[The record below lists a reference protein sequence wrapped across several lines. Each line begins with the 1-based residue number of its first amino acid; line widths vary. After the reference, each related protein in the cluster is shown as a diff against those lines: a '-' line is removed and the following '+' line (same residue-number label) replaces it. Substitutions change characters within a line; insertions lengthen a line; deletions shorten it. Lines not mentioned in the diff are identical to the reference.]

1 MASAA
6 ASQSVIDFQS
16 GWIDLDLPPH
26 VREVLAAAPLVQ
38 SPENRS
44 QLLDWALGRS
54 TGTTDWTLGN
64 RADHGVYEAVFHLPG
79 PDNGARRIVE
89 AIVTKARNGLAINF
103 PDPAMRRRDPD
114 AMLIGDSRPT
124 DKPRYDARF
133 GEPFDTTRQQ
143 TLDWLKTQE
152 LVAMPFYAGT
162 DSLGYGSLLI
172 VPRQAAFFAAAL
184 ADLQGMIPRSQV
196 PADFRVTGG
205 VLFVAPPFRHTHFG
219 GRQIVVHDRTETHQE
234 VFAYNLYPGPS
245 AKKGVYSVLL
255 DIGEREGWTTNHCAA
270 VAVVTPYENQLILMH
285 EGASGGG
292 KSEMTEHIHRME
304 DGRLLLGE
312 NVVTREQRTLNLPE
326 ACHLRPIAD
335 DMACAHPSYQGT
347 GKRLVVA
354 DAENAWFVRVDH
366 IHSYGTAP
374 NLERLCI
381 DPPEPLLFL
390 NHYIV
395 PGGTCL
401 TWEHVE
407 DAPGKLCPNPRVIL
421 PRRMIEDIAAG
432 PRAVDVRSFGVRCP
446 PTHSG
451 SRLYGILAMIHVLSP
466 ALAWLWRLVAP
477 RGHANPSISSPMDDS
492 LRESSFSDGSTAAAP
507 PMESEGVGSYWAFA
521 TGRRVDQANLLLRQ
535 IVATPETRYVLLPNQ
550 HIGAWR
556 VGYMAEWIA
565 REYLARRGSAK
576 FGREQV
582 SEAPFPL
589 LGYIPNQLRIEGSM
603 IPRVFLRVEEQ
614 IQGGMEVY
622 DEGARQWKD
631 FFARE
636 LRPFLVPDL
645 EPLGRRIIEACLDG
659 GHQEDYRSLIPHPM
673 FRDDEV

>member
-1 MASAA
+1 MTAA
-6 ASQSVIDFQS
+6 AVSEPNVDFQAC
-16 GWIDLDLPPH
+16 WAEMDLPAH
-26 VREVLAAAPLVQ
+26 VREVLNSASLVQ
-38 SPENRS
+38 TPENRQ
-44 QLLDWALGRS
+44 QLLDWSLGRA
-54 TGTTDWTLGN
+54 TGTTDWRLGN
-64 RADHGVYEAVFHLPG
+64 RDDHGVYEAIFKAKGMGRV
-79 PDNGARRIVE
+79 VE
-89 AIVTKARNGLAINF
+89 AVITKARNGLAVNF
-103 PDPAMRRRDPD
+103 PDPSMRRRDPD
-114 AMLIGDSRPT
+114 AMVIGDNLPT
-124 DKPRYDARF
+124 DKPTYEQRF
-133 GEPFDTTRQQ
+133 GESFAKTRQQ

-152 LVAMPFYAGT
+152 LVAMPFYVGT

-184 ADLQGMIPRSQV
+184 ADLQGMIPRTHV
-196 PADFRVTGG
+196 PADFKITGG

-219 GRQIVVHDRTETHQE
+219 GRQVVVHDRTATHQE

-245 AKKGVYSVLL
+245 AKRGVYSMLL
-255 DIGEREGWTTNHCAA
+255 DKGEREGWTTNHCAA

-304 DGRLLLGE
+304 DGPLLLVR
-312 NVVTREQRTLNLPE
+312 NVVTREERTLNLPE

-335 DMACAHPSYQGT
+335 DMACAHPQYQGNRE
-347 GKRLVVA
+347 GNHANHGRLTIA

-381 DPPEPLLFL
+381 DPPEPLIFL

-395 PGGTCL
+395 PGGNCL

-421 PRRMIEDIAAG
+421 PRRTIEDILDG
-432 PRAVDVRSFGVRCP
+432 PQRVDVRSFGVRCP
-446 PTHSG
+446 PTHRESQ
-451 SRLYGILAMIHVLSP
+451 LYGILAMIHVLSP

-477 RGHANPSISSPMDDS
+477 RGHANPSIQTQQSVEMQ
-492 LRESSFSDGSTAAAP
+492 
-507 PMESEGVGSYWAFA
+507 SEGVGSYWAFA

-535 IVATPETRYVLLPNQ
+535 IVDNPETRYVLLPNQ
-550 HIGAWR
+550 YIGAWK
-556 VGYMAEWIA
+556 VGFMAEWMA
-565 REYLARRGSAK
+565 REYLARRGSAR

-582 SEAPFPL
+582 AEAICPL

-614 IQGGMEVY
+614 LQDGMNVY
-622 DEGARQWKD
+622 EEGARQWRE

-636 LRPFLVPDL
+636 LKQFQAPELD
-645 EPLGRRIIEACLDG
+645 PLGHRIIEACLDG
-659 GHQEDYRSLIPHPM
+659 ANQEDYRKLIPHPM
-673 FRDDEV
+673 FRDDGI

>member
-1 MASAA
+1 MTVSI
-6 ASQSVIDFQS
+6 SSERVVDFQAC
-16 GWIDLDLPPH
+16 WREMDLPPH
-26 VREVLAAAPLVQ
+26 VQEVLAAAPLVQ
-38 SPENRS
+38 SPENRP
-44 QLLDWALGRS
+44 QLLDWALGRP
-54 TGTTDWTLGN
+54 TGTTDWRLGN
-64 RADHGVYEAVFHLPG
+64 REDHGVYQAIFPAKGVG
-79 PDNGARRIVE
+79 RIVE
-89 AIVTKARNGLAINF
+89 AVVTKARNGLAINF

-114 AMLIGDSRPT
+114 AMVIGDSLPT
-124 DKPRYDARF
+124 DKPRYEERF
-133 GEPFDTTRQQ
+133 GEPFDKTRQA

-162 DSLGYGSLLI
+162 DELGYGSLLI

-196 PADFRVTGG
+196 PGDFKITGG

-219 GRQIVVHDRTETHQE
+219 GRQVVVHDRSRTHQE

-245 AKKGVYSVLL
+245 AKKGVYSMLL
-255 DIGEREGWTTNHCAA
+255 DLGEREGWTTNHCAA
-270 VAVVTPYENQLILMH
+270 VAVVTPYENQLVLMH

-304 DGRLLLGE
+304 DGRLLLGK
-312 NVVTREQRTLNLPE
+312 NVVTGEQRTLNLPE

-335 DMACAHPSYQGT
+335 DMACAHPKYQGT
-347 GKRLVVA
+347 GKRLTVA

-366 IHSYGTAP
+366 IHAYGTAP

-381 DPPEPLLFL
+381 DPPEPLIFL

-421 PRRMIEDIAAG
+421 PRRLIEDIATG
-432 PRAVDVRSFGVRCP
+432 PRGVDVRSFGVRCP
-446 PTHSG
+446 PTHRD
-451 SRLYGILAMIHVLSP
+451 SRLYGILAMMHVLSP

-477 RGHANPSISSPMDDS
+477 RGHANPSIQAVKSSEMQ
-492 LRESSFSDGSTAAAP
+492 
-507 PMESEGVGSYWAFA
+507 SEGVGSYWAFA
-521 TGRRVDQANLLLRQ
+521 TGRRVDQANLLLHQ

-550 HIGAWR
+550 HIGAWK

-582 SEAPFPL
+582 DEAPFPL
-589 LGYIPNQLRIEGSM
+589 LGYIPKQLRVEGSM

-622 DEGARQWKD
+622 EEGARQWRE

-636 LRPFLVPDL
+636 LKTFQVPDL
-645 EPLGRRIIEACLDG
+645 DPLGHRIIEACLDG
-659 GHQEDYRSLIPHPM
+659 AHQEDYRRLIPHPM
-673 FRDDEV
+673 FRDDEG

>member
-1 MASAA
+1 MATAA
-6 ASQSVIDFQS
+6 ASQSFIDFQS
-16 GWIDLDLPPH
+16 GWADLDLPPH

-38 SPENRS
+38 TPENRP

-79 PDNGARRIVE
+79 QFNGGRRIVE
-89 AIVTKARNGLAINF
+89 AEVTKARNGLAINF

-114 AMLIGDSRPT
+114 AMLIGDSLPT
-124 DKPRYDARF
+124 DKPRYEERF
-133 GEPFDTTRQQ
+133 GEPFDSTRQQ

-172 VPRQAAFFAAAL
+172 APRQAAFFAAAL

-196 PADFRVTGG
+196 PADFKITGG

-219 GRQIVVHDRTETHQE
+219 GRQIVVHDRAATHQE

-312 NVVTREQRTLNLPE
+312 NVVTHEQRTLNLPE

-335 DMACAHPSYQGT
+335 DMACAHPKYQGAS
-347 GKRLVVA
+347 KRLVVA

-477 RGHANPSISSPMDDS
+477 RGHANPSISSPLQGGALLDENIS
-492 LRESSFSDGSTAAAP
+492 GSG

-622 DEGARQWKD
+622 DEGARQWRE
-631 FFARE
+631 FFAGE
-636 LRPFLVPDL
+636 LKPFQVPELD
-645 EPLGRRIIEACLDG
+645 PLGHRIIEACLDG
-659 GHQEDYRSLIPHPM
+659 AHQEDYRRLIPHPM

>member
-1 MASAA
+1 MTIAAPSATL
-6 ASQSVIDFQS
+6 VDFQAC
-16 GWIDLDLPPH
+16 WPEMDLPAH
-26 VREVLAAAPLVQ
+26 VREVLSASPLVQ
-38 SPENRS
+38 IPESRT
-44 QLLDWALGRS
+44 QLLDWALGRP
-54 TGTTDWTLGN
+54 TGATDWRLGN
-64 RADHGVYEAVFHLPG
+64 RDDHGVLEVIFQIPG
-79 PDNGARRIVE
+79 VGRIVE
-89 AIVTKARNGLAINF
+89 AVITKARNGLAVNF

-114 AMLIGDSRPT
+114 AMVIGDALPT
-124 DKPRYDARF
+124 DKPTYVDRF
-133 GEPFDTTRQQ
+133 NEPFDQTRQQ

-152 LVAMPFYAGT
+152 LVAVPFYAGT
-162 DSLGYGSLLI
+162 DSLRYGSLLI

-196 PADFRVTGG
+196 PADFKITGG

-219 GRQIVVHDRTETHQE
+219 GRQVVVHDRTATHQE

-245 AKKGVYSVLL
+245 AKKGVYSMLL

-270 VAVVTPYENQLILMH
+270 VAVVTPYENQLIIMH

-304 DGRLLLGE
+304 DGRLLIGR
-312 NVVTREQRTLNLPE
+312 NVVTKEERTLNLPE

-335 DMACAHPSYQGT
+335 DMACAHPSYQGKH
-347 GKRLVVA
+347 GRLTVA

-381 DPPEPLLFL
+381 DPPEPLIFL

-421 PRRMIEDIAAG
+421 PRYMIEDIAEG
-432 PRAVDVRSFGVRCP
+432 PQAVDVRSFGVRCP
-446 PTHSG
+446 PTHRD
-451 SRLYGILAMIHVLSP
+451 SRLYGILAMMHVLSP

-477 RGHANPSISSPMDDS
+477 RGHANPSIQAQK
-492 LRESSFSDGSTAAAP
+492 TAE
-507 PMESEGVGSYWAFA
+507 MQSEGVGSYWAFA
-521 TGRRVDQANLLLRQ
+521 TGRRVDQANLLLQQ
-535 IVATPETRYVLLPNQ
+535 IVDHPETRYVLLPNQ
-550 HIGAWR
+550 HIGAWK
-556 VGYMAEWIA
+556 VGFMAEWIA
-565 REYLARRGSAK
+565 REYLARRGSAR
-576 FGREQV
+576 FARDQV
-582 SEAPFPL
+582 DEALFPL
-589 LGYIPNQLRIEGSM
+589 LGYIPKLLRVEGSM

-614 IQGGMEVY
+614 IQGGMDVY
-622 DEGARQWKD
+622 EEGARQWRE

-636 LRPFLVPDL
+636 LKLFLVPDL
-645 EPLGRRIIEACLDG
+645 DPLGKRIVEACLDNATA
-659 GHQEDYRSLIPHPM
+659 EDYRRLIPHPM
-673 FRDDEV
+673 FRDEAH

>member
-1 MASAA
+1 MATEIAGSAW
-6 ASQSVIDFQS
+6 VDFQAV
-16 GWIDLDLPPH
+16 WMDLDLPPA
-26 VREVLAAAPLVQ
+26 VREVLSAAPLVQ
-38 SPENRS
+38 TPETRP
-44 QLLDWALGRS
+44 QLLDWALGRT
-54 TGTTDWTLGN
+54 TGATDWRLGN
-64 RADHGVYEAVFHLPG
+64 RDDHGVYEAVFK
-79 PDNGARRIVE
+79 ARGRGRVVE
-89 AIVTKARNGLAINF
+89 AVITKARNGLAINF
-103 PDPAMRRRDPD
+103 PDPEMRRRDPD
-114 AMLIGDSRPT
+114 AMVIGDDLPT
-124 DKPRYDARF
+124 DKPTYAQRF
-133 GEPFDTTRQQ
+133 GESFAATRQQ

-196 PADFRVTGG
+196 PADFKITGG

-219 GRQIVVHDRTETHQE
+219 GRQVVVHDRTETHQE
-234 VFAYNLYPGPS
+234 IFAYNLYPGPS
-245 AKKGVYSVLL
+245 AKKGVYSMLL
-255 DIGEREGWTTNHCAA
+255 DKGEREGWTTNHCAA

-304 DGRLLLGE
+304 DGRLLLGR
-312 NVVTREQRTLNLPE
+312 NVITKEERTLNLPE

-335 DMACAHPSYQGT
+335 DMACAHPSYQGNRE
-347 GKRLVVA
+347 GNHGNQGRLTVA

-374 NLERLCI
+374 KLERLCI

-395 PGGTCL
+395 PGGNCL

-407 DAPGKLCPNPRVIL
+407 DEPGKLCPNPRVIL
-421 PRRMIEDIAAG
+421 PRRMIEDILDG
-432 PRAVDVRSFGVRCP
+432 PQRVDVRSFGVRCP
-446 PTHSG
+446 PTHRESQ
-451 SRLYGILAMIHVLSP
+451 LYGILAMIHVLSP

-477 RGHANPSISSPMDDS
+477 RGHANPSIQTQ
-492 LRESSFSDGSTAAAP
+492 ESVE
-507 PMESEGVGSYWAFA
+507 MQSEGVGSYWAFA

-535 IVATPETRYVLLPNQ
+535 IVDNPETRYVLLPNQ
-550 HIGAWR
+550 YIGAWK
-556 VGYMAEWIA
+556 VGFMAEWMA

-582 SEAPFPL
+582 GEALCPL

-614 IQGGMEVY
+614 LQGGMDVY
-622 DEGARQWKD
+622 EEGARQWHA

-636 LRPFLVPDL
+636 LKQFQVPEL
-645 EPLGRRIIEACLDG
+645 SPLGRRIIEACLDG
-659 GHQEDYRSLIPHPM
+659 ALQEDYRKLIPHPM
-673 FRDDEV
+673 FREDGI

>member
-1 MASAA
+1 MYSLCLKLDLSASIPSLKVRKLMTPEAA
-6 ASQSVIDFQS
+6 KDIFVDFQAS
-16 GWIDLDLPPH
+16 WAELELPPA
-26 VREVLAAAPLVQ
+26 VREVLSAAPLVQ
-38 SPENRS
+38 SPETRA
-44 QLLDWALGRS
+44 QLMDWALGRS
-54 TGTTDWTLGN
+54 SGDTDWTLGN
-64 RADHGVYEAVFHLPG
+64 RDDHGQYEAVFQAPG
-79 PDNGARRIVE
+79 AGRIVE
-89 AIVTKARNGLAINF
+89 AVITKARNGLAINF

-114 AMLIGDSRPT
+114 AMVIGDKLPT
-124 DKPRYDARF
+124 DKPTYEGRF
-133 GEPFDTTRQQ
+133 GEGFENTRKQ

-162 DSLGYGSLLI
+162 DALGYGSLLI

-184 ADLQGMIPRSQV
+184 GDLQGMIPRSQV
-196 PADFRVTGG
+196 PAEFRITGG
-205 VLFVAPPFRHTHFG
+205 VLFVAPPFRHTHFD
-219 GRQIVVHDRTETHQE
+219 GRQVVVHERTATHQE
-234 VFAYNLYPGPS
+234 IFAYNLYPGPS
-245 AKKGVYSVLL
+245 AKKGVYSMLL

-304 DGRLLLGE
+304 DGRLLIGE
-312 NVVTREQRTLNLPE
+312 NVVTQELRTLNLPE

-335 DMACAHPSYQGT
+335 DMACAHPSYQGAS
-347 GKRLVVA
+347 KRLTIA

-421 PRRMIEDIAAG
+421 PRRMLEDILDG
-432 PRAVDVRSFGVRCP
+432 PQRVDVRSFGVRCP
-446 PTHSG
+446 PTHRDSQ
-451 SRLYGILAMIHVLSP
+451 LYGILAMIHVLSP

-477 RGHANPSISSPMDDS
+477 RGHANPSIQDPLPGGGPLEES
-492 LRESSFSDGSTAAAP
+492 LSGET

-521 TGRRVDQANLLLRQ
+521 TGRRVDQANLLLQQ

-589 LGYIPNQLRIEGSM
+589 LGYVPNHLRVEGSM

-614 IQGGMEVY
+614 IQGGMDVY
-622 DEGARQWKD
+622 EDGARQWRE

-636 LRPFLVPDL
+636 LKPF
-645 EPLGRRIIEACLDG
+645 
-659 GHQEDYRSLIPHPM
+659 RS
-673 FRDDEV
+673 EE

>member
-1 MASAA
+1 MNPAGGVGA
-6 ASQSVIDFQS
+6 VVDFQADWA
-16 GWIDLDLPPH
+16 GLKLPEA
-26 VREVLAAAPLVQ
+26 VREVLSAAPLVQ
-38 SPENRS
+38 TPETRQ

-54 TGTTDWTLGN
+54 SGDTDWTLGN
-64 RADHGVYEAVFHLPG
+64 RDDHGQYEAVFQTRG
-79 PDNGARRIVE
+79 VGRIVE
-89 AIVTKARNGLAINF
+89 AVITKARNGLAINF

-114 AMLIGDSRPT
+114 AMVIGDHLPT
-124 DKPRYDARF
+124 DKPTYEERF
-133 GEPFDTTRQQ
+133 GEGFEKTRQQ

-152 LVAMPFYAGT
+152 LLPVYA
-162 DSLGYGSLLI
+162 D
-172 VPRQAAFFAAAL
+172 AL
-184 ADLQGMIPRSQV
+184 ALGDLQGMIPRSRV
-196 PADFRVTGG
+196 PADFTVTGG

-219 GRQIVVHDRTETHQE
+219 GRQVVVHERTATHQE

-245 AKKGVYSVLL
+245 AKKGVYSMLL

-304 DGRLLLGE
+304 DGRLLIGR
-312 NVVTREQRTLNLPE
+312 NVVTHEERTLNLPE

-335 DMACAHPSYQGT
+335 DMACAHPKYQGNS
-347 GKRLVVA
+347 GRLTVA
-354 DAENAWFVRVDH
+354 DAENGWFVRVDH

-381 DPPEPLLFL
+381 DPPEPLIFL

-407 DAPGKLCPNPRVIL
+407 DSPGKLCPNPRVIL
-421 PRRMIEDIAAG
+421 PRRMLEDILDG
-432 PRAVDVRSFGVRCP
+432 PQRVDVRSFGVRCP
-446 PTHSG
+446 PTH
-451 SRLYGILAMIHVLSP
+451 RDRQLYGILAMIHVLSP

-477 RGHANPSISSPMDDS
+477 RGHANPSIQDS
-492 LRESSFSDGSTAAAP
+492 KSLE
-507 PMESEGVGSYWAFA
+507 MQSEGVGSYWAFA

-535 IVATPETRYVLLPNQ
+535 IVDTPETRYVLLPNQ
-550 HIGAWR
+550 HIGAWK
-556 VGYMAEWIA
+556 VGFMAEWIA

-582 SEAPFPL
+582 REAPFPL
-589 LGYIPNQLRIEGSM
+589 LGYIPHQLRIEGSM
-603 IPRVFLRVEEQ
+603 IPRVFLAVEEQ
-614 IQGGMEVY
+614 IQGGLDVY
-622 DEGARQWKD
+622 EEGARQWRE

-636 LRPFLVPDL
+636 LKQFLVPELD
-645 EPLGRRIIEACLDG
+645 PLGKKIIEACLDG
-659 GHQEDYRSLIPHPM
+659 AHQEDYRRLIPHPM
-673 FRDDEV
+673 FRDDG

>member
-1 MASAA
+1 MPLSI
-6 ASQSVIDFQS
+6 SSELYVDFQAC
-16 GWIDLDLPPH
+16 WAEMDLPEH
-26 VREVLAAAPLVQ
+26 VREVLGAAPLVQ
-38 SPENRS
+38 TPEKRT
-44 QLLDWALGRS
+44 QLLDWALGRP
-54 TGTTDWTLGN
+54 TGTTDWRLGN
-64 RADHGVYEAVFHLPG
+64 RDDHGVYEAIFKAKGFGRV
-79 PDNGARRIVE
+79 VE
-89 AIVTKARNGLAINF
+89 AVVTKARNGLAINF

-114 AMLIGDSRPT
+114 AMLIGDNLPT
-124 DKPRYDARF
+124 DKPRYEERF
-133 GEPFDTTRQQ
+133 GNSFDTTRQE

-152 LVAMPFYAGT
+152 LVAMPFYAGP
-162 DSLGYGSLLI
+162 DELGYGSLLI

-184 ADLQGMIPRSQV
+184 ADLQGMIPRSRV
-196 PADFRVTGG
+196 PADFKITGG

-219 GRQIVVHDRTETHQE
+219 GRQVVVHDRSKTHQE
-234 VFAYNLYPGPS
+234 IFAYNLYPGPS
-245 AKKGVYSVLL
+245 AKKGVYSMLL
-255 DIGEREGWTTNHCAA
+255 DIGEREGWATNHCAA

-312 NVVTREQRTLNLPE
+312 NVVTHEQRTLNLPE

-335 DMACAHPSYQGT
+335 DMACAHPKYQGT
-347 GKRLVVA
+347 SRRLTVA

-366 IHSYGTAP
+366 IHAYGTAP

-421 PRRMIEDIAAG
+421 PRRMIEDIAGG
-432 PRAVDVRSFGVRCP
+432 PKPVDVRSFGVRCP
-446 PTHSG
+446 ATHRESQ
-451 SRLYGILAMIHVLSP
+451 LYGILGMMHVLSP

-477 RGHANPSISSPMDDS
+477 RGHANPSIQASKSKEM
-492 LRESSFSDGSTAAAP
+492 A
-507 PMESEGVGSYWAFA
+507 SEGVGSYWAFA
-521 TGRRVDQANLLLRQ
+521 TGRRVDQANLLLHQ

-582 SEAPFPL
+582 DEAPFAL
-589 LGYIPNQLRIEGSM
+589 LGYIPKQLRVEGSM

-614 IQGGMEVY
+614 IQGGADVY
-622 DEGARQWKD
+622 EEGAWQWRA

-636 LRPFLVPDL
+636 LKPFQVPDL
-645 EPLGRRIIEACLDG
+645 DPLGHRIIEACLDG
-659 GHQEDYRSLIPHPM
+659 AHQEDYRRLIPHPM
-673 FRDDEV
+673 FRDDEG